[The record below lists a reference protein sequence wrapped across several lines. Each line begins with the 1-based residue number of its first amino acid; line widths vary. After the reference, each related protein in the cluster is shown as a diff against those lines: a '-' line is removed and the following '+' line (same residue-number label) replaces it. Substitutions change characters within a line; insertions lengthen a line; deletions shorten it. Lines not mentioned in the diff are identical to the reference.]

1 MALKRAMRSWMS
13 IAAATAARDEL
24 EFGQQGI
31 ARIVD
36 QRAAGDGDGRPPN
49 LGLRRFEVPDREVLV
64 ALHHADE
71 TGDVGMKDRGKTAL
85 RGRHYE
91 TAVNIRLVEMLSSR

>member
-13 IAAATAARDEL
+13 IAAATAARDDSNSASRESPVLSISVPPAIAMAGRQTSVCADL
-24 EFGQQGI
+24 EMP
-31 ARIVD
+31 
-36 QRAAGDGDGRPPN
+36 DG
-49 LGLRRFEVPDREVLV
+49 EVLV

-85 RGRHYE
+85 RGSHCE
-91 TAVNIRLVEMLSSR
+91 TAVNIRLAETLSSG